1 MQTEQ
6 ALSWLM
12 QNSGP
17 VIRYRM
23 LTELLKEENEK
34 KIKESRKELLSSSL
48 VQFWLRN
55 LKPDFGRNDMHGARI
70 DTYENAMGK
79 LYEFGLRKGM
89 AVLDERVKPFRQWLS
104 QQIRLPNV
112 GYFPVFYRTLT
123 AAFLA
128 MVGYADAAAVKEGVL
143 KRVEPC

>member
-34 KIKESRKELLSSSL
+34 KIKESRKELQSSSL

-55 LKPDFGRNDMHGARI
+55 LNKNH
-70 DTYENAMGK
+70 
-79 LYEFGLRKGM
+79 
-89 AVLDERVKPFRQWLS
+89 S
-104 QQIRLPNV
+104 SRL
-112 GYFPVFYRTLT
+112 TET
-123 AAFLA
+123 T
-128 MVGYADAAAVKEGVL
+128 
-143 KRVEPC
+143 